1 MYKSKRNE
9 WVQKNEW
16 VWKKKHGLITGDC
29 PVCCVHKGLCSFWGS
44 FLGKRKV
51 AVLAALNRLLNRW
64 GPQCL
69 GRLNR
74 SLNHTWMFLR
84 TQQLMERLKRI
95 VKLPHRLKPVQ
106 SSKVSRNSIHSDIK
120 KVTPRKRSTGAFSCY
135 SFLVRTTFSFI

>member
-1 MYKSKRNE
+1 MYKSRRNE

-69 GRLNR
+69 GEVKQVTESHLDVLAYTATHGEAEEDCEAP
-74 SLNHTWMFLR
+74 SSTE
-84 TQQLMERLKRI
+84 TSAEQQ
-95 VKLPHRLKPVQ
+95 
-106 SSKVSRNSIHSDIK
+106 SK
-120 KVTPRKRSTGAFSCY
+120 
-135 SFLVRTTFSFI
+135 